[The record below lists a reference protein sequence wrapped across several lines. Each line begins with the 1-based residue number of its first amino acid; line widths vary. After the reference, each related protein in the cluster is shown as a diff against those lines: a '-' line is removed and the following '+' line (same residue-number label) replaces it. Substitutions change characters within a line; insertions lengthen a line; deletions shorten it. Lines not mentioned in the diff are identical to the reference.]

1 MLDIERTYFDANL
14 EDWLTKNSNK
24 FVVVSGEQVLGFFD
38 TLDEALSV
46 GARACGLQPFLV
58 RRVQRQPEDI
68 SIPALTLGILNANTT
83 FPA

>member
-1 MLDIERTYFDANL
+1 MLDIERAYFDANI
-14 EDWLTKNSNK
+14 EDWLTKNSNM
-24 FVVVSGEQVLGFFD
+24 FVVVTGEQVLGFFD

-46 GARACGLQPFLV
+46 GARTCGLQPFLV
-58 RRVQRQPEDI
+58 RRVQLQREDV

>member
-1 MLDIERTYFDANL
+1 MLETERAYFNAKL
-14 EDWLTKNSNK
+14 EEWLTTNSNK
-24 FVVVSGEQVLGFFD
+24 FVVVKGEQVLGFFD
-38 TLDEALSV
+38 TIDEALSV

-58 RRVQRQPEDI
+58 RRIERQREDI